1 MMPVTTAQT
10 TVSMMTAP
18 QRLMGRPSACKVT
31 PEEYMSMVLIASS
44 WKIAKIRNGV
54 TNQDGKDSGTPSCAM
69 PTSLVVIVN
78 ANTPSSSKMTDGI
91 APPRVADQNVR
102 AAGVLGGREREYS
115 LPFSVQPSPPVEMI
129 STRAVVH
136 PANDTPPPWT
146 WKVDRCSLLKVNP
159 ARTAKNTMNT

>member
-1 MMPVTTAQT
+1 MPNQGASHTTMYSRKPAKSLLKFPWNKMMPVTTAQT

-18 QRLMGRPSACKVT
+18 QRLTGTPSACKVT

-78 ANTPSSSKMTDGI
+78 ANTPSSSRMIDGI
-91 APPRVADQNVR
+91 APPRVAD
-102 AAGVLGGREREYS
+102 
-115 LPFSVQPSPPVEMI
+115 
-129 STRAVVH
+129 
-136 PANDTPPPWT
+136 
-146 WKVDRCSLLKVNP
+146 KK
-159 ARTAKNTMNT
+159 